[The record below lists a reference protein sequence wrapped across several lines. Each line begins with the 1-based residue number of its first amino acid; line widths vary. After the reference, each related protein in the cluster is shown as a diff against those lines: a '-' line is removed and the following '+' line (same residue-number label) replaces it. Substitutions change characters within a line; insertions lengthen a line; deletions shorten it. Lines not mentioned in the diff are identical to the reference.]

1 MPAHPIDFQ
10 INPTVFS
17 TVELTQIFDEKAR
30 YQRWLD
36 FEAALA
42 KVQGEM
48 GVIPQEAAEEI
59 GRKAKLE
66 LLDLESVHEGYLHSR
81 NSLMPLLSGLRRAC
95 AKGHGEYVHYG
106 ATTQDVIDTAEI
118 LEVRA
123 TVTILYR
130 DLRVLEAICLKL
142 AGNHRTTPMAART
155 HGQQALPTTLGLK
168 VVIWL
173 GEIRRHIERI
183 KHIFPRIAVGQLS
196 GAVGTM
202 AALGPQAMKI
212 AKGTLNLLGLE
223 YSRVAWHNAR
233 DNIGELA
240 SIFSLLVTT
249 LAKIAN
255 EIFQLQKTEIGEL
268 MEPVPAGSVASS
280 TMPHKKN
287 PVICQRVV
295 ALSRHVRSLTGTI
308 MESMAHEHE
317 RDGRCLWSEWLAVPQ
332 LCIYTGTALQYM
344 LDVTSGLE
352 VRADRMLAN
361 LHLQKNLITSEW
373 LLFRLSSTIG
383 KMRSLEKLHELSN
396 KAMDTGTSFKEAV
409 MNDPEIGSLIGREE
423 MACLDQPERYLGHA
437 VQIVEQAIEDIER
450 KRELDPETL
459 GETDGQL

>member
-1 MPAHPIDFQ
+1 MPAHPIDFV

-95 AKGHGEYVHYG
+95 SKGHGEYVHYG

-130 DLRVLEAICLKL
+130 DLRVLEKICLKL
-142 AGNHRTTPMAART
+142 AGKHRTTPMAART
-155 HGQQALPTTLGLK
+155 HGQQALPTTFGLK
-168 VVIWL
+168 AVIWL
-173 GEIRRHIERI
+173 NEIRRHIERI
-183 KHIFPRIAVGQLS
+183 KHIFPRIGVGQLS

-202 AALGPQAMKI
+202 AALGPQAMEI
-212 AKGTLNLLGLE
+212 AKDTLNLLGLE
-223 YSRVAWHNAR
+223 YSRVAWHNSR

-268 MEPVPAGSVASS
+268 MEPGPAGAVASS

-344 LDVTSGLE
+344 LDVTSALE

-373 LLFRLSSTIG
+373 LLFRLSGTIG
-383 KMRSLEKLHELSN
+383 KMRSLEKLHELSS
-396 KAMDTGTSFKEAV
+396 KAMETGISFKEAV
-409 MNDPEIGSLIGREE
+409 MNDPEIGSLLGREE
-423 MACLDQPERYLGHA
+423 VVCLDQPERYLGHA
-437 VQIVEQAIEDIER
+437 VQIVEQAIEDIET

-459 GETDGQL
+459 GEKDARL

>member
-10 INPTVFS
+10 INPAVFS

-95 AKGHGEYVHYG
+95 GKGYGEYVHYG

-130 DLRVLEAICLKL
+130 DLRVLETICLKL
-142 AGNHRTTPMAART
+142 AENHRATPMAART

-168 VVIWL
+168 VVVWL

-183 KHIFPRIAVGQLS
+183 KHIFPRIGVGQLS

-202 AALGPQAMKI
+202 AALGPQAKKI
-212 AKGTLNLLGLE
+212 AKDTLNLLGLE
-223 YSRVAWHNAR
+223 YSGVAWHNSR

-373 LLFRLSSTIG
+373 LLFRLSGTIG
-383 KMRSLEKLHELSN
+383 KMKSLEKLHELSN
-396 KAMDTGTSFKEAV
+396 KAMDTGISFKEAV
-409 MNDPEIGSLIGREE
+409 MNDPEIGSLLGREE
-423 MACLDQPERYLGHA
+423 MACLDQPEKYLGHA

-459 GETDGQL
+459 GETDGRL

>member
-1 MPAHPIDFQ
+1 MPAHPIDFV
-10 INPTVFS
+10 INSNVFS
-17 TVELTQIFDEKAR
+17 TIELTQIFDEKAR

-42 KVQGEM
+42 KVQGEI

-66 LLDLESVHEGYLHSR
+66 LLDLESVHEGYLRSR

-95 AKGHGEYVHYG
+95 SKGHGEYVHYG

-130 DLRVLEAICLKL
+130 DLRVLEKICLKL
-142 AGNHRTTPMAART
+142 ARNHRTTPMAART
-155 HGQQALPTTLGLK
+155 HGQQALPTTFGLK
-168 VVIWL
+168 TVIWL
-173 GEIRRHIERI
+173 GEIRRHIERL
-183 KHIFPRIAVGQLS
+183 KHIFPRIGVGQLS

-202 AALGPQAMKI
+202 AALGPQAMEV
-212 AKGTLNLLGLE
+212 AKGTLNLLGLQ
-223 YSRVAWHNAR
+223 YSNVAWHNSR

-255 EIFQLQKTEIGEL
+255 EIFQLQKTEMGEL
-268 MEPVPAGSVASS
+268 MEPGPAGAVASS

-295 ALSRHVRSLTGTI
+295 AISRHVRSLTGTI

-317 RDGRCLWSEWLAVPQ
+317 RDGRCLWSEWLAIPQ

-344 LDVTSGLE
+344 LDVISGLE

-373 LLFRLSSTIG
+373 LLFRLSGTIG

-396 KAMDTGTSFKEAV
+396 KAMETGISFKEAV
-409 MNDPEIGSLIGREE
+409 MNDPEIGSLLGREE
-423 MACLDQPERYLGHA
+423 DACLDQPERYLGHA
-437 VQIVEQAIEDIER
+437 LEIVGQAIEDIER
-450 KRELDPETL
+450 KRELDPEML
-459 GETDGQL
+459 GEKDARL

>member
-1 MPAHPIDFQ
+1 MPAHPIDFV
-10 INPTVFS
+10 INPSVFS

-42 KVQGEM
+42 KVQGEI

-66 LLDLESVHEGYLHSR
+66 LLDLESVHEAYLHSR
-81 NSLMPLLSGLRRAC
+81 NSLMPLLSGLRRVC
-95 AKGHGEYVHYG
+95 SKGYGEYVHYG

-118 LEVRA
+118 LELKA

-130 DLRVLEAICLKL
+130 DLRVLEKICLKL
-142 AGNHRTTPMAART
+142 AGKHQTTPMAART
-155 HGQQALPTTLGLK
+155 HGQQALPTTFGLK
-168 VVIWL
+168 AVIWL
-173 GEIRRHIERI
+173 GEIRRHIERL
-183 KHIFPRIAVGQLS
+183 KHIFPRIGVGQLS

-202 AALGPQAMKI
+202 AALGPQAMEI

-223 YSRVAWHNAR
+223 YSRVAWHNSR

-268 MEPVPAGSVASS
+268 MEPGPAGAVASS

-317 RDGRCLWSEWLAVPQ
+317 RDGRCLWSEWLAIPQ

-344 LDVTSGLE
+344 LDVTSALE

-373 LLFRLSSTIG
+373 LLFRLSGTIG
-383 KMRSLEKLHELSN
+383 KMRSLEKLHGLSS
-396 KAMDTGTSFKEAV
+396 KAMETGISFKEAV
-409 MNDPEIGSLIGREE
+409 MNDPEIGSLLGREE
-423 MACLDQPERYLGHA
+423 VAFLDQPERYLGHA

-459 GETDGQL
+459 GEKDARL